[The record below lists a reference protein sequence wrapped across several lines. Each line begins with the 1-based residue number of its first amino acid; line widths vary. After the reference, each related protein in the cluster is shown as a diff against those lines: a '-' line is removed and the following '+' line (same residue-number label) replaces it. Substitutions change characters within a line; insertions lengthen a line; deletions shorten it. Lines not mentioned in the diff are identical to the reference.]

1 MLDKIKHQSS
11 TLLAFM
17 GPGVIASIA
26 FVDPGNIE
34 ADLQIGAKTGYQLLY
49 VLLLATLI
57 ATLLQTLSARLG
69 VVTGQHLASISASQ
83 YPYSI
88 RILLWLI
95 IEFALIGQDMQVV
108 IGTSIA
114 LSLLFHISLPLGV
127 FLGAVGAYM
136 LLLLD
141 SWGPRVTEGIF
152 QALVGLMGLAF
163 SILFWLVGVPRWEVV
178 KGMFLPQF
186 SGGDV
191 VASAALLGSLVM
203 PHNLFLHSAL
213 VATRKIGIEGN
224 IERLDSSN
232 GGGNDNCSSDTT
244 ASIDEEQRQ
253 QDCQQAQLLV
263 ESKKQRHIFYYNLE
277 TILAFSTALSINTAI
292 ISIFAYGFYGK
303 QLELGLENAGHYLGN
318 AFGRV
323 MKVIWGLGLLAA
335 GCTATM
341 SGALAGQFIMTGFLG
356 LTSISPLKRAL
367 CTRAVA
373 LAPTLLVAIA
383 ATSPSSIDASTS
395 SSSSS
400 SSSSYSLFSSS
411 LFHTQHHQ
419 HPLDVLNQAI
429 NVAQSLALPFALIPL
444 LKFTS
449 SIHIMGTH
457 SLCNSTSI
465 STASWLVAGVILVV
479 NVGAV
484 YVGTLLTV
492 LPLPVIIVVSVAY
505 FGFIA
510 YLVLHTMKPMN
521 INNGGRSEEDD
532 DGDNNTA
539 TRTPLLA

>member
-1 MLDKIKHQSS
+1 
-11 TLLAFM
+11 
-17 GPGVIASIA
+17 
-26 FVDPGNIE
+26 
-34 ADLQIGAKTGYQLLY
+34 
-49 VLLLATLI
+49 
-57 ATLLQTLSARLG
+57 
-69 VVTGQHLASISASQ
+69 
-83 YPYSI
+83 
-88 RILLWLI
+88 
-95 IEFALIGQDMQVV
+95 
-108 IGTSIA
+108 
-114 LSLLFHISLPLGV
+114 
-127 FLGAVGAYM
+127 M
-136 LLLLD
+136 LLLFD

-152 QALVGLMGLAF
+152 QALVGLMSLAF
-163 SILFWLVGVPRWEVV
+163 SVLFWLVGVPKWNVI

-186 SGGDV
+186 TGGGGDV
-191 VASAALLGSLVM
+191 FASAALLGSLVM

-213 VATRKIGIEGN
+213 VATRKIGIGGN
-224 IERLDSSN
+224 IERLDRSN
-232 GGGNDNCSSDTT
+232 GGDRGDVGNGNCSLDNTT
-244 ASIDEEQRQ
+244 IDEEQQ
-253 QDCQQAQLLV
+253 LQLLDTK
-263 ESKKQRHIFYYNLE
+263 KKQRHIFYYNLE

-318 AFGRV
+318 EFGRV

-383 ATSPSSIDASTS
+383 ATSSPFSSIGTSTS

-400 SSSSYSLFSSS
+400 YSFFSSS
-411 LFHTQHHQ
+411 LLHTRHHQ

-457 SLCNSTSI
+457 SLCNSKFITI
-465 STASWLVAGVILVV
+465 ASWLVAGVILVV

-484 YVGTLLTV
+484 YVGTVLTV
-492 LPLPVIIVVSVAY
+492 LPIPVIMVVSVGY
-505 FGFIA
+505 FGFIV
-510 YLVLHTMKPMN
+510 YLVLHTMKPM
-521 INNGGRSEEDD
+521 INNGSGRSEEED
-532 DGDNNTA
+532 DGETNIPT
-539 TRTPLLA
+539 TTTTPLLA

>member
-1 MLDKIKHQSS
+1 MLDKIKHQGS

-26 FVDPGNIE
+26 FIDPGNIE

-141 SWGPRVTEGIF
+141 CWGPRVTEGIF
-152 QALVGLMGLAF
+152 QALVGLMGFAF

-191 VASAALLGSLVM
+191 FASAALLGSLVM

-232 GGGNDNCSSDTT
+232 GGGNGHCSSDNVTT
-244 ASIDEEQRQ
+244 IDEEQQQ
-253 QDCQQAQLLV
+253 QDCQQEQLV

-303 QLELGLENAGHYLGN
+303 QVELGLENAGHYLGN
-318 AFGRV
+318 EFGRV

-383 ATSPSSIDASTS
+383 ATSSSSIDASI
-395 SSSSS
+395 SS
-400 SSSSYSLFSSS
+400 SSSSYSFFSSS

-457 SLCNSTSI
+457 SLCNSNSI
-465 STASWLVAGVILVV
+465 SIASWLVAGVILVV
-479 NVGAV
+479 NVEAV

-492 LPLPVIIVVSVAY
+492 LPLPVIIVVSAAY

-521 INNGGRSEEDD
+521 INNGGRSEEED
-532 DGDNNTA
+532 DGENNTA
-539 TRTPLLA
+539 TITPLLA